1 MALVTSLEALAAR
14 WKSEADT
21 VEQRYGDGT
30 TAKLLRTLAAELTE
44 TLREEA
50 DELLTLAEAADAS
63 GYASDTLRHRVS
75 DGSIP
80 NSGEPG
86 RPRIRRG
93 DVPTKSGTSN
103 GTSDDEVEAA
113 AHSILS
119 Q

>member
-1 MALVTSLEALAAR
+1 MTGLESLAKR
-14 WKSEADT
+14 WQAEADT
-21 VEQRYGDGT
+21 VEQRYGDRT

-50 DELLTLAEAADAS
+50 DELLTLAEAADLS

-75 DGSIP
+75 NGSIP

-93 DVPTKSGTSN
+93 DVPTKPGTSN
-103 GTSDDEVEAA
+103 GTSDDEAEAA
-113 AHSILS
+113 ALSILN